1 MSILRAVGHNLIDYD
16 IFGGG
21 GGNLGSAQ
29 GFSGFSVVQKIINFV
44 YNSEVQ
50 HQRRYYYEI

>member
-1 MSILRAVGHNLIDYD
+1 MSKLRTAGQNYIGFD

-21 GGNLGSAQ
+21 DLSSAQ

-44 YNSEVQ
+44 YNSEVL
-50 HQRRYYYEI
+50 HQRRYYDDV